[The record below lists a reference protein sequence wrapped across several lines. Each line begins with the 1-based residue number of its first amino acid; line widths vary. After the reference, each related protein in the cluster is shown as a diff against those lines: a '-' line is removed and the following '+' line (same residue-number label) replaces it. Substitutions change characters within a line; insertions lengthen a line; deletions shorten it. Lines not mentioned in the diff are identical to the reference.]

1 MSEEG
6 KGINNKVGFVKVHS
20 LVKDKIQRV
29 TPWVIKS
36 SKVKMPR
43 ISCFTCHIGTSLN
56 FEIPSFRASKIQ
68 RILCPKKVPK
78 GAARAAAVAWAL
90 IMCPTTWTLLKFQPS
105 LVALAPIIG

>member
-1 MSEEG
+1 MELPALLLHIS
-6 KGINNKVGFVKVHS
+6 K
-20 LVKDKIQRV
+20 
-29 TPWVIKS
+29 VIKG
-36 SKVKMPR
+36 KNAKNFMFYMPHWH
-43 ISCFTCHIGTSLN
+43 F
-56 FEIPSFRASKIQ
+56 FELEKEKIPSFRASKIQ